1 MPSTVPIGI
10 SSNATTAAINPGI
23 TNKTDPSRI
32 SVNTSSD
39 VSAKIRQRLFSAVT
53 AVLICTARNGAIVS
67 CSTTGTVAACT
78 KAGGMLA
85 QFLAILALVPP
96 LDIVSIIIFIP
107 TVAALVLVALYGKE
121 TKGRDLRDLDPDGR
135 TFAATGV

>member
-1 MPSTVPIGI
+1 
-10 SSNATTAAINPGI
+10 
-23 TNKTDPSRI
+23 
-32 SVNTSSD
+32 
-39 VSAKIRQRLFSAVT
+39 
-53 AVLICTARNGAIVS
+53 
-67 CSTTGTVAACT
+67 
-78 KAGGMLA
+78 MLA